1 MVDISGISQSL
12 GLDTTAAAGAMAAAG
27 VTNKEKKV
35 RKRPALDDKG
45 LGLEDIPDD
54 IPAVP
59 VESAETEEPAA
70 AEDAEAAAPVEDA
83 EAAEKTDAVYDEEEN
98 TAALAKID
106 YELASLQVMLKK
118 VISKKIAMAD
128 KHNVLKHK
136 LLVSVFEDCKNAYQK
151 IKEVRDLLG

>member
-1 MVDISGISQSL
+1 MVDISGIGQSL
-12 GLDTTAAAGAMAAAG
+12 GLDATVAAGAAAAAG

-59 VESAETEEPAA
+59 VENAEVAETAETESTETV
-70 AEDAEAAAPVEDA
+70 EAADNT
-83 EAAEKTDAVYDEEEN
+83 EAAEKTATVYDDEEN

>member
-12 GLDTTAAAGAMAAAG
+12 GLDATVAAGAAVAAG

-59 VESAETEEPAA
+59 VENAEAEEPAA
-70 AEDAEAAAPVEDA
+70 ESAEVEAAADA
-83 EAAEKTDAVYDEEEN
+83 EAAEKTEAVYDEEEN
-98 TAALAKID
+98 TATLAKID

-118 VISKKIAMAD
+118 VITKKIAMAD

-136 LLVSVFEDCKNAYQK
+136 LLVSVFEDCKNAYKK

>member
-59 VESAETEEPAA
+59 VESAEAEETAV
-70 AEDAEAAAPVEDA
+70 EDTEAAAPAENT

>member
-1 MVDISGISQSL
+1 MVDISGIGQSL
-12 GLDTTAAAGAMAAAG
+12 GLDATAAAGAVAAAG
-27 VTNKEKKV
+27 VVNKEKKV

-59 VESAETEEPAA
+59 VENAEVAETAETESTETV
-70 AEDAEAAAPVEDA
+70 EAADNT
-83 EAAEKTDAVYDEEEN
+83 EAAEKTNAVYDDEEN